1 VKKLILIASASA
13 IAVGMLAAIVPD
25 AEAGSGKTKSSAGWS
40 QRLDPSK
47 RFTVLEAFGD
57 EAVLDNETGLVWE
70 QMPSANTF
78 TWASAQFR
86 CNGLDTG
93 GRRGWRL
100 PALQEL
106 ASLVDATDLDALI
119 IDLPP
124 GHPFDQVQAA
134 QYWSA
139 TVSASFAGGA
149 WYVDFSDDGETGFE
163 LASDRF
169 RVWCVRTGAGVDVQ

>member
-1 VKKLILIASASA
+1 VKKLIAVASA

-47 RFTVLEAFGD
+47 RFTVLEAFGG
-57 EAVLDNETGLVWE
+57 EAVLDNETALVW
-70 QMPSANTF
+70 QQAPSANTF
-78 TWASAQFR
+78 TWVLAQIH
-86 CNGLDTG
+86 CNGLETG

-106 ASLVDATDLDALI
+106 ASLVDATDLDLAI

-124 GHPFDQVQAA
+124 GHPFAQVQAA

-139 TVSASFAGGA
+139 TASALLAGGA

-163 LASDRF
+163 VKTDTLRA
-169 RVWCVRTGAGVDVQ
+169 WCVRGEAGAEIQ